1 VKVVL
6 HDRTDGL
13 GPDPT
18 RASRGL
24 PARRRGERSD
34 YSSALREYAQRKLTR
49 LARHFGRVA
58 DAEVD
63 FSEERK
69 RSGLTTTV
77 CRINVHLDGRRAPV
91 LSAHER
97 GADAQSALDLALDKI
112 DRQVVKQ
119 KEMRTHRKMTVSPM
133 RAPMPDE
140 RDREGSSEPE
150 RIRMKLHPMS
160 VADAIAELESDR
172 QSFHVFL
179 DEDSGGIQIAFR
191 RSDGSVGVIEPV
203 IV

>member
-13 GPDPT
+13 QP
-18 RASRGL
+18 
-24 PARRRGERSD
+24 
-34 YSSALREYAQRKLTR
+34 ALREYAQGKLSR

-58 DAEVD
+58 EAEVE

-119 KEMRTHRKMTVSPM
+119 KEIRIQRKLTASPIRT
-133 RAPMPDE
+133 PMPRRRDVE
-140 RDREGSSEPE
+140 RASEPE

-160 VADAIAELESDR
+160 VDDAIAELESDG

-191 RSDGSVGVIEPV
+191 RSDGSVGVIEP
-203 IV
+203 IVV